1 MLSYFLISF
10 TTILTIVNP
19 IGAIGPYLAMTE
31 NDSLLKKRR
40 IAFRASIVSSIILAV
55 CAFSGAF
62 LFKFYGITLPAVK
75 IAGGILLFFI
85 AFDMINARASRMKTT
100 DEEQMEGVEKEDV
113 AVFPLAIPL
122 LSGPGAIVSV
132 FMLSDKTEFFYQHMI
147 LISAILVT
155 GFLTYIVLSLA
166 PKLVILLGQIGMNI
180 LNRLMGLML
189 AAIAIQFVLDGIK
202 AAFSLETLL

>member
-19 IGAIGPYLAMTE
+19 VGAIAPYLAMTE
-31 NDSLLKKRR
+31 NDSLTKKKR
-40 IAFRASIVSSIILAV
+40 IALRASFVSSIILIV
-55 CAFSGAF
+55 CALSGAF
-62 LFKFYGITLPAVK
+62 IFKFYGITLPAVK
-75 IAGGILLFFI
+75 IAGGVLLFFI

-132 FMLSDKTEFFYQHMI
+132 FMLSDKMEHIYQHLI
-147 LISAILVT
+147 LISAIIFT
-155 GFLTYIVLSLA
+155 GALSYFVLSLA
-166 PKLVILLGQIGMNI
+166 PKLVIIMGHIGMNI

-189 AAIAIQFVLDGIK
+189 ASIAIQFILDGIK
-202 AAFSLETLL
+202 AAFSTNSLF